1 MFSISMIWLADRN
14 DTALVPENARHF
26 NAVHMQ
32 IRRRILARPQKT
44 CINAAS

>member
-14 DTALVPENARHF
+14 DTAQVPENVRHF
-26 NAVHMQ
+26 SAVHMQ